1 MQASMMLR
9 ATVAIVLAAASTVA
23 ALAADFL
30 LRSTMGAPAAGQ
42 AASGALLGA
51 AVYAPFALVALLLP
65 ALAVP
70 MARAILATARGGRPS
85 APVQV
90 SWPLAVEALVLW
102 ACTEALLG
110 VAMLL
115 AEPEGQAPLGL
126 HAMLAGYAII
136 AAWSLTR
143 KSGHDDSFPPAATS

>member
-1 MQASMMLR
+1 MHASMMLR
-9 ATVAIVLAAASTVA
+9 ATVGIVIAATSMVA

-30 LRSTMGAPAAGQ
+30 FRSTMGAPAAGQ

-70 MARAILATARGGRPS
+70 MARAILAAVRGDQPP
-85 APVQV
+85 APVRV
-90 SWPLAVEALVLW
+90 AGPLAIEVLALW
-102 ACTEALLG
+102 AWTEMLLQL
-110 VAMLL
+110 AMLL
-115 AEPEGQAPLGL
+115 AEPEGQTPFAL
-126 HAMLAGYAII
+126 HALLAVYALV

-143 KSGHDDSFPPAATS
+143 KSGHDDSFPPPETS